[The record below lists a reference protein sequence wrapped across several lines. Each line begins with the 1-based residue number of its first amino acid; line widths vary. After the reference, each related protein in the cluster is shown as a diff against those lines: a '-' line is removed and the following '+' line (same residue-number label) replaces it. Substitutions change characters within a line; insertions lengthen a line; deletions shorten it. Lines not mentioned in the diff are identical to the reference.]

1 MTQISA
7 DKGKAMEVAP
17 LICPKCGAD
26 LDVPDGV
33 EVFRCQ
39 YCGSKCQVKS
49 SGSVRGLALLEAGVQ
64 KVAQHTERAANGID
78 ELVAAQKSESVS
90 RGDRDQGFRAGG
102 SAGAGA
108 VFSPSSCFSADSFSS
123 SAGVRR
129 KRFAGR

>member
-39 YCGSKCQVKS
+39 YRGSKCQVKS

-78 ELVAAQKSESVS
+78 ELVAAQKSESTARQQARYKWALRLHELEVEH
-90 RGDRDQGFRAGG
+90 R
-102 SAGAGA
+102 SAKL
-108 VFSPSSCFSADSFSS
+108 
-123 SAGVRR
+123 R
-129 KRFAGR
+129 KAI